1 MKGTKDI
8 LLEKIRS
15 GVAMGALVGT
25 ASGIIAGGAI
35 GFLSN
40 GLNNCVSENS
50 FMDGAWNAT
59 RSGTARADLDY
70 RVIYSGLSRMNA
82 RVMEQ
87 MMINQ
92 FGLEN
97 LYNSINSIAP
107 KYWDYYNIMP

>member
-40 GLNNCVSENS
+40 GLKTSSPEIVSWMALGMRLVLEQ
-50 FMDGAWNAT
+50 
-59 RSGTARADLDY
+59 RAL
-70 RVIYSGLSRMNA
+70 I
-82 RVMEQ
+82 
-87 MMINQ
+87 
-92 FGLEN
+92 
-97 LYNSINSIAP
+97 
-107 KYWDYYNIMP
+107 

>member
-40 GLNNCVSENS
+40 GLKTSSPEIVSYKDAIL
-50 FMDGAWNAT
+50 FTDIT
-59 RSGTARADLDY
+59 
-70 RVIYSGLSRMNA
+70 I
-82 RVMEQ
+82 
-87 MMINQ
+87 
-92 FGLEN
+92 F
-97 LYNSINSIAP
+97 
-107 KYWDYYNIMP
+107 KF